1 MVVSVLCGR
10 GFRRKWASEFS
21 FGAVE
26 DFSGVLW
33 QLDIPAARGGL
44 QDGQGLAGAE
54 PAFRDLFE
62 VLEAVHDVP
71 LGVLLGQVEQMDGA
85 C

>member
-1 MVVSVLCGR
+1 MDFWRQLVSELG
-10 GFRRKWASEFS
+10 

-26 DFSGVLW
+26 DFSGVLG
-33 QLDIPAARGGL
+33 QQDVPAARGGL
-44 QDGQGLAGAE
+44 QDGEGLAGAE
-54 PAFRDLFE
+54 PAFGDFFE

-71 LGVLLGQVEQMDGA
+71 LGILLGQVEQMDGA